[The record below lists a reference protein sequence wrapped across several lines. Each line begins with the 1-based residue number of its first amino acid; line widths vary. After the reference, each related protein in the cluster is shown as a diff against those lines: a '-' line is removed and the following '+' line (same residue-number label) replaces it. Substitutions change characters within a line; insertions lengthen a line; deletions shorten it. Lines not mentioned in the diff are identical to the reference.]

1 MVEERK
7 SKNIIKYVAFRIAKA
22 TLKAIFVYLIYFLLA
37 PLLAPLFELIP
48 SVMESIEAF
57 VAIYIALMIIG
68 DVTAC
73 TIFEHI
79 FRTARALFFTGYLLL
94 SLGDGVINT
103 SYQNLSLTLDLTA
116 FTTIALSLSLLNV
129 ATSILQAITFMN
141 EQAEAASEV
150 QPIQSA

>member
-1 MVEERK
+1 MFTFPLCFLSMGLWCFPMVEERK
-7 SKNIIKYVAFRIAKA
+7 SKNIIKDVAFRIAKA

-68 DVTAC
+68 DVTAR

-79 FRTARALFFTGYLLL
+79 FRTARHCSLWVTCFFHWA
-94 SLGDGVINT
+94 
-103 SYQNLSLTLDLTA
+103 TA
-116 FTTIALSLSLLNV
+116 
-129 ATSILQAITFMN
+129 
-141 EQAEAASEV
+141 
-150 QPIQSA
+150 